1 MAISIQGQAL
11 LFANLA
17 VTNVQHVPQ
26 IQQTAKLVLELHQP
40 VVHRQVAHVLLN
52 IMRTDHLQI
61 VSLVI
66 TDVKLVKMELHVLLA
81 TQQINGL

>member
-11 LFANLA
+11 LFVNLA

-26 IQQTAKLVLELHQP
+26 IQQTAKLVLELYQL
-40 VVHRQVAHVLLN
+40 VVRHRAAHVLLN

-66 TDVKLVKMELHVLLA
+66 TDVKLVKMVLHVLLA

>member
-11 LFANLA
+11 LFVNLA

-40 VVHRQVAHVLLN
+40 VVRHRAAHVLLN
-52 IMRTDHLQI
+52 IMRTDLQI

-66 TDVKLVKMELHVLLA
+66 TDVKLVKMALHVLLA